1 MNVMTKLTRVQLS
14 QNKKRTRITLVAI
27 VLSVAMIVTVAGFIV
42 SIRDAFRQTV
52 IDTYG
57 DFHVCYVNVTP
68 EQVEQISKDSE
79 VGTSYTKNENGQ
91 LTVYFRLLHPT
102 KDYDKTAEE
111 IAVRNQLLITDG
123 TQPIAETAPGSLI
136 DVGFNKDLLAAEG
149 VIANNDILRALLGF
163 GGAFILI
170 IAAASILVISNSF
183 SISADDRIRQFG
195 VLKSVGGTQNQI
207 LHSVL
212 LEGGLLSLIG
222 IPIGIVAGLLME
234 WAALGISVKL
244 LPETMRLKMI
254 VSPIALCISAVLSVA
269 TILLS
274 AYFPAKKASKTSP
287 LDAIRMTDT
296 IRISPKEVK
305 TSRWGK
311 KVFGIEGTLASKTF
325 KRNRSKYRATI
336 LALTLAVILFIG
348 VSSFGEY
355 MTQTAQMAYPEYG
368 SDLTINL
375 NQIGDSQRQEIVGK
389 LDEISDSSVSTVRM
403 LTLSAENPGDL
414 FSEAYKKSFPD
425 EILWKQPVVMLSI
438 FALDEPRFESLCKQ
452 GGVNPSS
459 MTDGSSLQG
468 ILINRLRGTNIDIAP
483 YRFDP
488 NMTLQVSN
496 SNGNY
501 PISLAASVEDIP
513 DNLVLLMRS
522 SGMAIMNVVVP
533 EKTFQAMVEEAN
545 PPTTYV
551 MVQTENSKAF
561 AAQAEKIL
569 AEDFSL
575 QKESYSITDYAEMA
589 AMNRNIA
596 LLVSIFVYGFI
607 FLLSLIAITS
617 VVNTISTS
625 IELRKQEFSMLM
637 SVGMTMEGLNRMLL
651 FESLQYAIKTL
662 CYGIPIGLGISY
674 VLYAALHQ
682 QFEFPYVLP
691 WQSLLIGVLAVLLI
705 SLGMVIYSKRKL
717 KGLNIV
723 ETLRMQSV

>member
-1 MNVMTKLTRVQLS
+1 MNVMTRLTRVQLS
-14 QNKKRTRITLVAI
+14 RNKKRTRITLIAI

-42 SIRDAFRQTV
+42 SIQDAFRQTV

-57 DFHVCYVNVTP
+57 DFHVCYINVTP
-68 EQVEQISKDSE
+68 EQAKRIAEDSE
-79 VGTSYTKNENGQ
+79 VGTSYTKNEDGQ

-111 IAVRNQLLITDG
+111 IAARNQLPMSDA
-123 TQPIAETAPGSLI
+123 TQPIAEAAPGSLI
-136 DVGFNKDLLAAEG
+136 DVGYNKDLLAAEG

-183 SISADDRIRQFG
+183 SISADDRTRQFG
-195 VLKSVGGTQNQI
+195 VLKSVGGTRNQI

-222 IPIGIVAGLLME
+222 IPIGIVVGLLME

-254 VSPIALCISAVLSVA
+254 VSPAALCVSAVLSVA

-274 AYFPAKKASKTSP
+274 AYFPAKKAAKTSP
-287 LDAIRMTDT
+287 LDAIRMTDA

-305 TSRWGK
+305 TSRWGQK
-311 KVFGIEGTLASKTF
+311 AFGIEGTLASKTF

-336 LALTLAVILFIG
+336 LALTLAVLLFIG
-348 VSSFGEY
+348 VSSFGEF

-368 SDLTINL
+368 SDLMINL
-375 NQIGDSQRQEIVGK
+375 NQIRDSQRQEIAK
-389 LDEISDSSVSTVRM
+389 RLAEIPESSISTVKT
-403 LTLSAENPGDL
+403 LSLSAENPGDL
-414 FSEAYKKSFPD
+414 LSDAYKKAFPD
-425 EILWKQPVVMLSI
+425 KTLWNQPVVMLSI
-438 FALDEPRFESLCKQ
+438 FALDEPRFASLCKQ
-452 GGVNPSS
+452 GSVNPSS
-459 MTDGSSLQG
+459 MTDGSPLQG
-468 ILINRLRGTNIDIAP
+468 ILINRLRGTSIDIAP
-483 YRFDP
+483 YRFEP
-488 NMTLQVSN
+488 NMTLQVSGP
-496 SNGNY
+496 NGGY
-501 PISLAASVEDIP
+501 PISLAASVEQIP
-513 DNLVLLMRS
+513 DDIVLLMRQS
-522 SGMAIMNVVVP
+522 AMVILNVVVP
-533 EKTFQAMVEEAN
+533 EKTFRAMVDEGN
-545 PPTTYV
+545 PPATYV
-551 MVQTENSKAF
+551 MVQTEDSKAF

-569 AEDFSL
+569 VEDFSL
-575 QKESYSITDYAEMA
+575 QKGNYSITDYAEMA
-589 AMNRNIA
+589 AMNRNIT

-637 SVGMTMEGLNRMLL
+637 SVGMTTEGLNRMLL

-691 WQSLLIGVLAVLLI
+691 WQSLLIGILAILLI
-705 SLGMVIYSKRKL
+705 SLGMVSYSKRKL